1 MRRWCRLGQSTHLM
15 DCFKGNKKSGHPH
28 ISWEFQDPKMEVLYH
43 IRPYFL
49 GIFSYMPYIGLTYG
63 RHLQFR
69 FLKFPLTIFHW
80 TIPSV
85 FRFSRKIP
93 SIFLHI
99 FQENPIDFS
108 AQEIRDMMIF
118 EETEKTS
125 NFFAMK
131 EKDLQASR
139 TSPIVSTR
147 WCAFC
152 NRNHHSRLLPSGKL
166 TVCYWKWP
174 FIVDLPIKNSDFP

>member
-93 SIFLHI
+93 SIFLHRRSETWWSLKRLRKPATSSRWRKRTCRPAG
-99 FQENPIDFS
+99 QALSYP
-108 AQEIRDMMIF
+108 RDDARF
-118 EETEKTS
+118 ATETTILGFYPLV
-125 NFFAMK
+125 N
-131 EKDLQASR
+131 
-139 TSPIVSTR
+139 
-147 WCAFC
+147 
-152 NRNHHSRLLPSGKL
+152 
-166 TVCYWKWP
+166 
-174 FIVDLPIKNSDFP
+174 